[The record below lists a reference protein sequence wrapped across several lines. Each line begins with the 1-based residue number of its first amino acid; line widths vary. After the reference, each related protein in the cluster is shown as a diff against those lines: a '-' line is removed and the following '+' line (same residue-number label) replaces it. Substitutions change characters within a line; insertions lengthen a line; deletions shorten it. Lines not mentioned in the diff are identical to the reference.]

1 MQKWEYHIN
10 TIPDRDFV
18 YQRMSIL
25 AKAGSEGWE
34 LVQILCDIEPSNR
47 WYTFVF
53 KRPIKEK
60 YFRQV

>member
-1 MQKWEYHIN
+1 MQKWQYHIHPISN
-10 TIPDRDFV
+10 HTFIQDR
-18 YQRMSIL
+18 MKIL

-53 KRPIKEK
+53 KRPVKE
-60 YFRQV
+60 